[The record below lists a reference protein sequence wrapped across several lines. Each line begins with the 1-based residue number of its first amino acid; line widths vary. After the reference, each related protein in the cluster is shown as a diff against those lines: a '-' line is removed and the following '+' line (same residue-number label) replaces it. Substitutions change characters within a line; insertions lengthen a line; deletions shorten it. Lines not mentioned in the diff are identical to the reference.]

1 MRGVAAQLGQL
12 VPPAVNVE
20 SIVLLSGGLDSA
32 VLLAQEA
39 ERSRVH
45 PVYVRVGL
53 AWEQA
58 ELEMLRAL
66 LEAPMFA
73 SRVEPLSTLEFNMRD
88 VYPATHWA
96 LRGTPPAYDTP
107 DEDVYL
113 AGRNLVLLTK
123 AAVVAASRNATRIA
137 LGTLANNPFPD
148 ATPDFFAAMSRALA
162 LGLDHALEVVTP
174 FSALHKEDVIR
185 LGSELG
191 VPLEHTLS
199 CMNPELPAGDG
210 GAESVHHDVPVHCGL
225 CSKCRER
232 RDAFAA
238 AGVTD
243 RTAYAN
249 PVPR

>member
-1 MRGVAAQLGQL
+1 M
-12 VPPAVNVE
+12 NVE
-20 SIVLLSGGLDSA
+20 SVVLLSGGLDSA

-39 ERSRVH
+39 ERARVH
-45 PVYVRVGL
+45 PVYVSVGL

-58 ELEMLRAL
+58 ELEMLRVL
-66 LEAPMFA
+66 LEAPVFGG
-73 SRVEPLSTLEFNMRD
+73 RVEPLVTLEFNMRD

-96 LRGTPPAYDTP
+96 IRGTPPAYDTP

-113 AGRNLVLLTK
+113 AGRNVVLLTK
-123 AAVVAASRNATRIA
+123 AAVLAAARKVTRLA

-148 ATPDFFAAMSRALA
+148 ATPHFFAAMSRALS
-162 LGLDHALEVVTP
+162 LGLDHVLEVATP

-185 LGSELG
+185 LGDQLR
-191 VPLEHTLS
+191 VPLEYTLS
-199 CMNPELPAGDG
+199 CMNPRVP
-210 GAESVHHDVPVHCGL
+210 HDAHVRPVHCGL

-238 AGVTD
+238 AGVVD

-249 PVPR
+249 PGPR